1 MVIPRSIV
9 AAIAAQARDE
19 LPNEACGL
27 LAGQD
32 GRVVKR
38 YPIRNADESPV
49 HYRMEPKEQL
59 QAMLEIDDQGWNLA
73 AIYHSHTHT
82 RAYPSATDIRL
93 AAYPDALYLILSLAT
108 AEPDLR
114 GFRIVDGDVTEV
126 ELRIEDD

>member
-9 AAIAAQARDE
+9 GAIAAQARDE